1 MAKALKA
8 RCSRS
13 LCRRFA
19 ETRRQVSPR
28 SRMSGMALAP
38 YASSPETD
46 SAPFVPPAASSTQL
60 HASRKSSVTHG
71 TPETA
76 SISRAIPGRTAAS
89 LDVGDPTVASS
100 VHAPICTRMITE
112 GATRQALA
120 HRTPR
125 GSQALRGGGPH
136 EAHHRGRRGTEDRRP
151 SRARRDHH
159 RTPGRE
165 HHQALRAQRL
175 PPTMGAPRPAAITQP
190 QMQASAASAQAQ
202 ATPPPGSVS
211 TPSASAGGATAIIR
225 VTDIMKSAPQIE
237 VRELPKGEMPRLV
250 GLTGNVRGKEFFL
263 MRTEVKIGR
272 SEENDISIDHQSMS
286 RQHARFV
293 LEDAVWKVVDN
304 KSANGVHINGE
315 QYAIGAVKP
324 GDTVE
329 LGHLKFRFCAPG
341 EKFTLPSEKEE
352 AKPGLRPTTAEL
364 VAAAREGP
372 KTPAAKKGKLPLVAG
387 AGALVVVAV
396 VAFLVLGK
404 GKRAEDGGEGE
415 LSAADATK
423 AGDREFKKHDYLKA
437 LEYYDAAAAKGEK
450 PANRPR
456 AQDEARAQEVDQG
469 LDRAIAAKDFDKAR
483 ALYEKCATET
493 TWFCERV
500 REKGDQV
507 KSGYA
512 AAHLAKAQQ
521 AKGQGKIETCKQEV
535 QQVLALDATSAEAQ
549 ALSCAPQQAQ
559 AEKPAS
565 ARHEGGGLSQTS
577 RDQKAFQLIQD
588 GNAKV
593 SAKDFA
599 GAAAKYQA
607 ALDVKPSKQYVGYAY
622 RGLGTAAVYAGDTK
636 AAVKW
641 YKLYMPYADD
651 ATKPRVQEIIDKFGG

>member
-1 MAKALKA
+1 MKLIIEDDEGRKTVVPLVREEITIGRQDGNTIKLSERNVSRRHARLKRENSSLVIEDLGSYNGVRVNGDRISGPTKIKEGDLIEIGDYDLGIQGRIELPVTPPPGQAK
-8 RCSRS
+8 
-13 LCRRFA
+13 
-19 ETRRQVSPR
+19 V
-28 SRMSGMALAP
+28 
-38 YASSPETD
+38 
-46 SAPFVPPAASSTQL
+46 
-60 HASRKSSVTHG
+60 
-71 TPETA
+71 
-76 SISRAIPGRTAAS
+76 GRT
-89 LDVGDPTVASS
+89 T
-100 VHAPICTRMITE
+100 I
-112 GATRQALA
+112 
-120 HRTPR
+120 
-125 GSQALRGGGPH
+125 
-136 EAHHRGRRGTEDRRP
+136 
-151 SRARRDHH
+151 
-159 RTPGRE
+159 
-165 HHQALRAQRL
+165 
-175 PPTMGAPRPAAITQP
+175 PPTMAAPRPAAITQP
-190 QMQASAASAQAQ
+190 QMQASAAAAEAQ

-315 QYAIGAVKP
+315 QYAISAVRP

-364 VAAAREGP
+364 IAAAREVP
-372 KTPAAKKGKLPLVAG
+372 KAPAAKKGKLPLVAG

-512 AAHLAKAQQ
+512 AAHLARAQQ

-559 AEKPAS
+559 AEKPAP

-593 SAKDFA
+593 SAKDFT
-599 GAAAKYQA
+599 GATAKYQA
-607 ALDVKPSKQYVGYAY
+607 AIELKPSKQYVGYAY

-651 ATKPRVQEIIDKFGG
+651 ATKGQLQQLIDKFGG

>member
-1 MAKALKA
+1 MKLIIEDDEGRKTVVPLVREEITIGRQDGNTIKLSERNVSRRHARLKRENSSLVIEDLGSYNGVRVNGERISGPTKIKEGDLIEIGDYDLGIQGRIEFPVTPPSGQAK
-8 RCSRS
+8 
-13 LCRRFA
+13 
-19 ETRRQVSPR
+19 V
-28 SRMSGMALAP
+28 
-38 YASSPETD
+38 
-46 SAPFVPPAASSTQL
+46 
-60 HASRKSSVTHG
+60 
-71 TPETA
+71 
-76 SISRAIPGRTAAS
+76 GRT
-89 LDVGDPTVASS
+89 T
-100 VHAPICTRMITE
+100 I
-112 GATRQALA
+112 
-120 HRTPR
+120 
-125 GSQALRGGGPH
+125 
-136 EAHHRGRRGTEDRRP
+136 
-151 SRARRDHH
+151 
-159 RTPGRE
+159 
-165 HHQALRAQRL
+165 
-175 PPTMGAPRPAAITQP
+175 PPTMAAPRPAAITQP
-190 QMQASAASAQAQ
+190 QMQASAAAAGAQP
-202 ATPPPGSVS
+202 TPPPGSVS

-225 VTDIMKSAPQIE
+225 VTDLMKSAPQIE

-315 QYAIGAVKP
+315 QYAISAVKP

-364 VAAAREGP
+364 IAAAREGP
-372 KTPAAKKGKLPLVAG
+372 KAPAAKKGKLPLVAG
-387 AGALVVVAV
+387 AGALAVVAV
-396 VAFLVLGK
+396 VAFLVLGR

-415 LSAADATK
+415 LSAAEAAK
-423 AGDREFKKHDYLKA
+423 AGDRELKKHDYLKA

-450 PANRPR
+450 PANRAR

-512 AAHLAKAQQ
+512 AAHLARAQQ

-559 AEKPAS
+559 AERPVP
-565 ARHEGGGLSQTS
+565 ARHEGGGLSQAQ
-577 RDQKAFQLIQD
+577 RDQKAVQLI
-588 GNAKV
+588 GEANK
-593 SAKDFA
+593 SFKENNFET
-599 GAAAKYQA
+599 AAAKFQA
-607 ALDVKPSKQYVGYAY
+607 ALALKPGSAQLADIY
-622 RGLGTAAVYAGDTK
+622 RGLGVVTFTSGDKRAAAKWFTLYLPLADPNSKRQVEAILSSIRSDTAE
-636 AAVKW
+636 
-641 YKLYMPYADD
+641 
-651 ATKPRVQEIIDKFGG
+651 RQ